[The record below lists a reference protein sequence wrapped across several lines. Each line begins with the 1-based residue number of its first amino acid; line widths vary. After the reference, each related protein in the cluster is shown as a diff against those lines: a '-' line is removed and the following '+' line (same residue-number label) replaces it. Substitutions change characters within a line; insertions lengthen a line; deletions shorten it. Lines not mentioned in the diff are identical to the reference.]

1 MAVPYNQYYIQ
12 DLQGMKD
19 RIENQIRQYQQQQQQ
34 PQPPIMQNFQITP
47 QTNTSEIEG
56 KYANNIDEVRNTFVI
71 KTGLFIDR
79 EFNTLWIK
87 DVSGKI
93 RTFTLQEVVELDEKD
108 KEILDLKRQIE
119 EMRGKMNEYDD
130 TNFDEQIKDTK
141 SKRIPVNKS
150 SHAK

>member
-1 MAVPYNQYYIQ
+1 MAVPYSQYYIQ

-56 KYANNIDEVRNTFVI
+56 KYASNIDEVRNTFVI

-87 DVSGKI
+87 DVSGRI

-108 KEILDLKRQIE
+108 KEILELKKQIE
-119 EMRGKMNEYDD
+119 EMRGKINEYDD
-130 TNFDEQIKDTK
+130 TDFNESIKDTK
-141 SKRIPVNKS
+141 PKRIPTNKP
-150 SHAK
+150 SHSK

>member
-87 DVSGKI
+87 DVSGRI

-108 KEILDLKRQIE
+108 KEILELKKQIE

-130 TNFDEQIKDTK
+130 TNFNESIKDTK
-141 SKRIPVNKS
+141 PKRIPTNKP
-150 SHAK
+150 SHTK

>member
-56 KYANNIDEVRNTFVI
+56 KYASNIDEVRNTFVI

-79 EFNTLWIK
+79 DFNTLWIK
-87 DVSGKI
+87 DVSGRI

-108 KEILDLKRQIE
+108 KEILELKKQIE

-130 TNFDEQIKDTK
+130 TNFNESIKDSK
-141 SKRIPVNKS
+141 PKRIPTNKP
-150 SHAK
+150 SHTK

>member
-93 RTFTLQEVVELDEKD
+93 RTFTLEEVVELDEKD
-108 KEILDLKRQIE
+108 KEILELKKQIQ
-119 EMRGKMNEYDD
+119 EMRGKINEYDN
-130 TNFDEQIKDTK
+130 TNVNEQIKSTK
-141 SKRIPVNKS
+141 PPRVQHGKS
-150 SHAK
+150 SNSK